1 MLENDPSQLSNIKQ
15 KVINLT
21 TRKEISFV
29 FLQSSRIPKWIQ
41 IAAGEVETRAGLESP
56 DKIYQTRHCAFPQT
70 QCSLE
75 SIPYQSP
82 QAVLGRLS
90 VFPPGVGLLTV
101 TLVRFS
107 EESREEEGG

>member
-1 MLENDPSQLSNIKQ
+1 M
-15 KVINLT
+15 
-21 TRKEISFV
+21 
-29 FLQSSRIPKWIQ
+29 
-41 IAAGEVETRAGLESP
+41 ESP

-90 VFPPGVGLLTV
+90 VVPAGWVYLLL

-107 EESREEEGG
+107 EESLEEEGVDPDKESQRRVFDKSPKVP